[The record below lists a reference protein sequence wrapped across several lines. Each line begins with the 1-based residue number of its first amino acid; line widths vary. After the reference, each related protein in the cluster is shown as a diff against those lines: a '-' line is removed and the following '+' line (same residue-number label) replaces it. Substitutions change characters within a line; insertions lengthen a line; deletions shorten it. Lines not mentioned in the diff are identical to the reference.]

1 MCLLAQSWHNGY
13 LIAMKFVWYKCY
25 KLSTIIAEAVLQFLV
40 MSLSEL
46 FLCSLTCLCPVLCC
60 YLCSRTQGLWERER
74 ELLCEAL
81 YQAAARSVLWA
92 QKHSC
97 SSKYQLIANK
107 HSVLSVTWRNCC
119 LFSWAVH
126 ECLLNQALVRFSAQL
141 MTQQVLE
148 DEWKKDGDNE
158 LSSTVKKHLIISGII
173 LRFSYSY
180 SQNLFDKK
188 RIIEL

>member
-74 ELLCEAL
+74 ESSCVKLCTK
-81 YQAAARSVLWA
+81 Q
-92 QKHSC
+92 QPD
-97 SSKYQLIANK
+97 
-107 HSVLSVTWRNCC
+107 
-119 LFSWAVH
+119 LFYEH
-126 ECLLNQALVRFSAQL
+126 R
-141 MTQQVLE
+141 
-148 DEWKKDGDNE
+148 
-158 LSSTVKKHLIISGII
+158 STVVPASTSSLLTSIV
-173 LRFSYSY
+173 YSVWLGGTAVY
-180 SQNLFDKK
+180 LVEQCTNVY
-188 RIIEL
+188 